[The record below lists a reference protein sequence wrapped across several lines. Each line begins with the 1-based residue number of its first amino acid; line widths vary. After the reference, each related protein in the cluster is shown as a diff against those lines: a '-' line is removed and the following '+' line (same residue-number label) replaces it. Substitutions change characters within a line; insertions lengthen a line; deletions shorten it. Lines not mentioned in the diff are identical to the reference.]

1 MASSDT
7 TIWSLVEAAAED
19 HPDRVLLSDEHGRS
33 FSAAGVRD
41 AAESVAAGLGVTSGD
56 VVSWQLPTVAES
68 VVLMLALAR
77 AGATQNPII
86 PILREREVGHI
97 VSTVGTTKMIVPETW
112 RGFGHGDLARRL
124 GDVNGYET
132 IVVDLEGETG
142 KDLRLP
148 QGDPTSLPGPPTSAD
163 DVRWLYFT
171 SGTTSMPK
179 GVQHSDRTLVGASL
193 GVTEHMD
200 FGDGDVYPIAW
211 PISHIGG
218 IGMVVSGLRCG
229 GNLVMFDRFDPANI
243 AERMATVGPTMLGT
257 GVPFF
262 RAYLDG
268 QRRHGAE
275 PLFPDLRLF
284 VAGGAPTPPEIID
297 ELREVFGLDLVLNAY
312 GLTEFPIAASPRP
325 TDPSDKLRRTVG
337 QLSPGVEVRFVDDE
351 IRLKGPQCFVG
362 YAGDTDAGSSGGGP
376 FDEDGWFRTGDLGH
390 LDEDGYLYVT
400 GRLKDIIIRNA
411 ENISAGEVEE
421 TLLRHAEVVD
431 VTVLGMP
438 NERTGEHVCAV
449 VVLAAGA
456 TAGEAVLSAHC
467 AAQDMARQ
475 KIPEQYVFVDAIERN
490 PMGKVVKADLRRRL
504 VAGGHD

>member
-1 MASSDT
+1 MQSGPDPSAT
-7 TIWSLVEAAAED
+7 VWSLVEATVAA

-33 FSAAGVRD
+33 YTAAELRD
-41 AAESVAAGLGVTSGD
+41 AAESVAAGLGVSADD

-77 AGATQNPII
+77 VGATQNPVI

-97 VSTVGTTKMIVPETW
+97 VRVVGTTTMIVPETW
-112 RGFGHGDLARRL
+112 RGFDHGDLARRL
-124 GDVNGYET
+124 GQNVGYET
-132 IVVDLEGETG
+132 VALDLEGEVG

-148 QGDPTSLPGPPTSAD
+148 QGDPSTLPEPPASAD

-179 GVQHSDRTLVGASL
+179 GVQHSDRTVIGSSL
-193 GVTEHMD
+193 GVTDHMG

-229 GNLVMFDRFDPANI
+229 GNLVMFDRFDPADI
-243 AERMATVGPTMLGT
+243 AERMAVVGPTMLGT

-268 QRRHGAE
+268 QRRHGDE

-297 ELREVFGLDLVLNAY
+297 ELRDVFGLDLVLNAY
-312 GLTEFPIAASPRP
+312 GLTECPIIASARP
-325 TDPSDKLRRTVG
+325 TDPSDKLRTTVG
-337 QLSPGVEVRFVDDE
+337 QPSPGVELRFVDDE
-351 IRLKGPQCFVG
+351 IRVKGPQCFLG
-362 YAGDTDAGSSGGGP
+362 YAGDIDAEP
-376 FDEDGWFRTGDLGH
+376 FDDDGWLRTGDLGR
-390 LDEDGYLYVT
+390 LDEDGYLHVT
-400 GRLKDIIIRNA
+400 GRLKDVIIRNA

-421 TLLRHAEVVD
+421 TLLRHPEVID

-438 NERTGEHVCAV
+438 DARTGERVCAV
-449 VVLAAGA
+449 VVLSPGA
-456 TAGEAVLSAHC
+456 DVGEDALSAHC
-467 AAQDMARQ
+467 ASQDMARQ
-475 KIPEQYVFVDAIERN
+475 KIPEQYVFADAIERN
-490 PMGKVVKADLRRRL
+490 PMGKVVKDDLRRRL
-504 VAGGHD
+504 LDG